1 MLRVD
6 HLQVRYGAIAALH
19 DISLRVEEGELVAL
33 LGLNGAGKT
42 TTLSAIAGVVRP
54 VSGSIMFRDQ
64 SLIGKSLEA
73 ILRLGIAVVPEGRDI
88 FPSLTVEENLRLGAF
103 SRRNRSEYRH
113 DLKETF
119 ELFPILEERF
129 HQMGGTLSGGEQQQL
144 AIARSLMAHPQM
156 LMLDEPSLGLAPT
169 LVDQIFTLIPT
180 LRSRGVTILLVEQN
194 VDRTLEIADRVYLLN
209 TGRVELEGSP
219 EQLKSQTAIKDVY
232 LGEGSSRRGEP

>member
-1 MLRVD
+1 VLRVD
-6 HLQVRYGAIAALH
+6 NLQVRYGAIAALRGV
-19 DISLRVEEGELVAL
+19 SLRVEEGELVAL
-33 LGLNGAGKT
+33 IGLNGAGKT
-42 TTLSAIAGVVRP
+42 TTLSAIAGILKP

-64 SLIGKSLEA
+64 SLIGRSPEA

-88 FPSLTVEENLRLGAF
+88 FPSLTTEENLRLGAF
-103 SRRNRSEYRH
+103 SRRNRSEYRS

-232 LGEGSSRRGEP
+232 LGKG

>member
-1 MLRVD
+1 VLRVD
-6 HLQVRYGAIAALH
+6 NLQVRYGAIAALRGV
-19 DISLRVEEGELVAL
+19 SLRVEEGELVAL
-33 LGLNGAGKT
+33 IGLNGAGKT
-42 TTLSAIAGVVRP
+42 TTLSAIAGILKP

-64 SLIGKSLEA
+64 SLIGRSPEA

-88 FPSLTVEENLRLGAF
+88 FPSLTTEENLRLGAF
-103 SRRNRSEYRH
+103 SRRNRSEYRS

-194 VDRTLEIADRVYLLN
+194 VDRTMEIADRVYLLN

-219 EQLKSQTAIKDVY
+219 EQLKSQEAIKDVY
-232 LGEGSSRRGEP
+232 LGKG